1 MLFTVVLEGYAVIRV
16 DKCIGEGNHSYIYLG
31 TNTQTEE
38 KVALKMSNRGKSTDH
53 LKNEAKV
60 YRVLNIN
67 KTGGY
72 YRISLIIV

>member
-1 MLFTVVLEGYAVIRV
+1 MFTVVLEGYAVIRV
-16 DKCIGEGNHSYIYLG
+16 DICIGEGNHSYIYLG

-38 KVALKMSNRGKSTDH
+38 KVALKMANRGKSTNH

-72 YRISLIIV
+72 YRISIIIV